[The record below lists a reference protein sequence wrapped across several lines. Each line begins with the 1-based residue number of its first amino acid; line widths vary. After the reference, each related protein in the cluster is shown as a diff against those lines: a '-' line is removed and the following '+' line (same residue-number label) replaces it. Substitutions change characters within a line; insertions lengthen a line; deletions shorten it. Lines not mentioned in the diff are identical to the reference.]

1 MFLRKQLSEILEKTD
16 IPFCF
21 FYNSY
26 LVITLTGKKK
36 KDGSTT
42 WKIMVEGK
50 KSSST
55 KYYIEYFKL

>member
-1 MFLRKQLSEILEKTD
+1 MFLRKQLNEILEKTD

-36 KDGSTT
+36 KRRFYYLEDHGGRK
-42 WKIMVEGK
+42 KI
-50 KSSST
+50 
-55 KYYIEYFKL
+55 L